1 MTATKRPDTL
11 ARQRANELI
20 RAWDGR
26 SRSIGDPLGSLLGR
40 VSTVDQVGVEERV
53 DALKRRSIAL
63 RATIGRAEELF
74 TVLRSLHRPV
84 RLMRVPENA
93 HELNRSGT
101 PFRRVENPRIGWL
114 GHFLVDGKRV
124 LPPLPKVRSE
134 H

>member
-63 RATIGRAEELF
+63 RTTIGRAEALF
-74 TVLRSLHRPV
+74 TVLRSLHRPL
-84 RLMRVPENA
+84 RLMRVPEKT
-93 HELNRSGT
+93 HKLNRSGT
-101 PFRRVENPRIGWL
+101 PFRRVENLRIG
-114 GHFLVDGKRV
+114 
-124 LPPLPKVRSE
+124 
-134 H
+134 